1 MAVVGSPSLITLMVS
16 VDVKHHETE
25 MKLGL
30 KARDTTLYNRQ
41 MLQQC
46 QSGLQQDQ
54 SQRQQNYA

>member
-41 MLQQC
+41 ML
-46 QSGLQQDQ
+46 
-54 SQRQQNYA
+54 